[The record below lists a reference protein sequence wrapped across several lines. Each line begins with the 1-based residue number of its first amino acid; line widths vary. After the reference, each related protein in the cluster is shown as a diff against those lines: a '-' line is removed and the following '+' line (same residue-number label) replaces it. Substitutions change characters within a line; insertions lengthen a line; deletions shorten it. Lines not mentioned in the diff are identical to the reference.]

1 LKPGQLLEEPL
12 MESGE
17 VDVREE
23 VLEGHRSR
31 FRRLS
36 DRWLVTLVMVLA
48 GVSIVAIAAAVHY
61 RTDASTARRA
71 SAAAA
76 APSAQSAQSGPFRPT
91 GPFNRSLTVA
101 NSKFP
106 VGEGQ
111 HGLLAVVHA
120 TTGDERPGV
129 VVAQF
134 SGLSPGLRYRLIGND
149 CESHGHDFVWA
160 SGKASKT
167 GSLLLATFP
176 RSLNPDDVYWMSFDR
191 PGGRFPTGV
200 FGTLGSGQVAPFHS
214 GQDPCAS

>member
-1 LKPGQLLEEPL
+1 VGQLLEARL
-12 MESGE
+12 MEPGD

-31 FRRLS
+31 LRRLS
-36 DRWLVTLVMVLA
+36 DRWLLTALAVMAVVTA
-48 GVSIVAIAAAVHY
+48 VAISTAFHY
-61 RTDASTARRA
+61 RATA
-71 SAAAA
+71 SAARQATPAA
-76 APSAQSAQSGPFRPT
+76 ASNAASGPFRPT

-101 NSKFP
+101 NSTFP

-111 HGLLAVVHA
+111 HGLLAIVHA

-149 CESHGHDFVWA
+149 CQSNGHDFVWA
-160 SGKASKT
+160 SGTASKT

-191 PGGRFPTGV
+191 PGGRFPSGV
-200 FGTLGSGQVAPFHS
+200 FGTLGAGQVAPFRD
-214 GQDPCAS
+214 GQNPCAS